1 MDQPRPYQDVVDDV
15 TTAAAAV
22 AAAVRL
28 LTAPTPTLSEGISRL
43 LVDARLAL
51 EEADALLTTA
61 VEDLA

>member
-1 MDQPRPYQDVVDDV
+1 MDQQRTHQDVVDDV

-22 AAAVRL
+22 ATAVRL
-28 LTAPTPTLSEGISRL
+28 LTGPTPTLSEGTGRL